1 MANSVYQYEQ
11 PRCPDNWNEAERR
24 FYNRLIQVLDDIYAK
39 YGRIDDRMVAKT
51 VQKIEQLTDVTLDN
65 LEAGTISAGTVL
77 TDALSATYAH
87 LASLSGKYGS
97 FDFETVKNLVAQAM
111 VLQQGQAD
119 YIHITN
125 LAATY
130 AQMVNAVIG
139 NLVIQDGE
147 NYYELAVSPD
157 GTVRAELA
165 ELTEGEKVD
174 KVTSAGRPI
183 VATSGSF
190 GVLDAETVSASFGL
204 INKILAEFIDVDKLV
219 ARDAFIEVLTASQ
232 AFLNELSVKTIYGD
246 KSIRMLVED
255 QDNMSKWFTFDNKKG
270 LITQKPAWTDKD
282 GKTYPA
288 SIWQTIVDEIGFHI
302 FRNDMAEAVGS
313 FYKDRLKTNGV
324 QLGRLVTREIEPGL
338 VACYADE

>member
-39 YGRIDDRMVAKT
+39 YGRIDDKMVTKAI
-51 VQKIEQLTDVTLDN
+51 QKIEQLTEVDLRK
-65 LEAGTISAGTVL
+65 LEADELSATRAAV
-77 TDALSATYAH
+77 DSLSATYAH
-87 LASLSGKYGS
+87 LASISGKYLS
-97 FDFETVKNLVAQAM
+97 FDFATVQNLISKAM

-147 NYYELAVSPD
+147 DYYELVVSPD
-157 GTVRAELA
+157 GTVKAEPA
-165 ELTEGEKVD
+165 ELTEDEKVD
-174 KVTSAGRPI
+174 KVTSSGKPI

-190 GVLDAETVSASFGL
+190 GMLDAETVSASFGL

-219 ARDAFIEVLTASQ
+219 ARDAFIEKLTSSQ
-232 AFLNELSVKTIYGD
+232 AFLDELSVKTIYGD
-246 KSIRMLVED
+246 KSIKVLVED
-255 QDNMSKWFTFDNKKG
+255 QDKMSKWFTFDNQRG
-270 LITQKPAWTDKD
+270 LITQKPEWTDED

-313 FYKDRLKTNGV
+313 FYKDRLKTGGV
-324 QLGRLVTREIEPGL
+324 QLGNLVTREISPGM
-338 VACYADE
+338 VACYAEE